1 MASEWPRGARHVTR
15 VFAACD
21 IVMRCMGIYAGLFI
35 LSGATLALELAMVR
49 ILSVTTWYYLAFF
62 AISTAMLGLTCGAV
76 YVYLFPPPS
85 DAPRL
90 QRTLSR
96 CSIGFGVVV
105 PVTLVLL
112 CLIPLPLTR
121 SVMTLLAAAVTGVVA
136 AAPFFFTGVATT
148 IALTRTTVSAS
159 RLYAADLAGA
169 AVGCVIGLL
178 ALESIDTPSVVLC
191 CGAVGFLAAWAF
203 LRGSGQ
209 RAKAPLVAFVVLAL
223 VAAVNTRSVFA
234 IRPLVVKGGIDRPER
249 ILLERWNSY
258 SRVVV
263 FPPEVGPPQLW
274 GPSPQLPAGDLE
286 QYSMKIDGA
295 AGTMLRRIGSP
306 ADLEHLKY
314 DVTNL
319 AYYLRSNGSVCVI
332 GVGGGRDVQSAV
344 AFHRAPIL
352 GVELNPVFI
361 DLLQG
366 RFRAVAGIAD
376 RPEVTLVADE
386 ARTYL
391 AREHREC
398 DLIQMSM
405 IDTWAAT
412 GAGAFSLSE
421 NGLYT
426 IEAWTL
432 FYKRLSA
439 NGLFTVARFFNPHDL
454 SETGRVMSLATAV
467 LLKNGVDKPAEHLAL
482 VTSGPVSSLLLSK
495 RPFTAEDLT
504 TLHAVADRLQ
514 YGLAFAPDQKAYPL
528 LDAIARASSLPNLM
542 TIVANEPLNLTPP
555 TDNNPYFF
563 NMLRLSHLSQFLR
576 TEPGVVRGNL
586 VATGTLVVLIGA
598 LTVLTIAL
606 VLVPLWVKGSAD
618 REALGGAGMT
628 YFVAV
633 GAGFMFVELGMT
645 QRLSVFLGHP
655 VYAMGVLLATIIAS
669 AGIGSFLSDRLPL
682 RATATTTLSIGCAVL
697 AFAFAFVADG
707 VASHMAD
714 ASRAMRIVMTV
725 VMVAPVGVVM
735 GMFVPVG
742 LRLTRQ
748 IHGRDTPWYWALNG
762 VVSVLCS
769 ALAVL
774 VAITSGVHA
783 NFVVGSLAYVVTAPA
798 LAALVRQYDASA
810 RAAAP
815 AAS

>member
-1 MASEWPRGARHVTR
+1 MAL
-15 VFAACD
+15 
-21 IVMRCMGIYAGLFI
+21 YAGLFI

-76 YVYLFPPPS
+76 YVYLFPPASEPG
-85 DAPRL
+85 RL

-96 CSIGFGVVV
+96 CSVGFGVAV

-148 IALTRTTVSAS
+148 IALTRTTVSVS

-178 ALESIDTPSVVLC
+178 ALESIDTPSVMLAC
-191 CGAVGFLAAWAF
+191 SAVGFLAAWAF
-203 LRGSGQ
+203 LRGSGH
-209 RAKAPLVAFVVLAL
+209 RAKGPVVAFVVLAAL
-223 VAAVNTRSVFA
+223 AGLNTRSVFA
-234 IRPLVVKGGIDRPER
+234 VRPLVVKGGIDRPER

-258 SRVVV
+258 SRIVV

-274 GPSPQLPAGDLE
+274 GPSPQLPPGDLE

-295 AGTMLRRIGSP
+295 AGTMLRRISSP

-319 AYYLRSNGSVCVI
+319 AYYLRTGGSVCVI
-332 GVGGGRDVQSAV
+332 GVGGGRDVQSAL

-352 GVELNPVFI
+352 GVELNPVFV
-361 DLLQG
+361 DLLNG
-366 RFRAVAGIAD
+366 RFRDVAGIAG

-391 AREHREC
+391 AREHPAC

-432 FYKRLSA
+432 FYNRLSP
-439 NGLFTVARFFNPHDL
+439 NGLFTVARFFNPQNL

-467 LLKNGVDKPAEHLAL
+467 LLKNGVDKPADHLAL
-482 VTSGPVSSLLLSK
+482 VTSGPVSSLILSK
-495 RPFTAEDLT
+495 RPFSTDDLA
-504 TLHAVADRLQ
+504 TLHAVTERLQ
-514 YGLAFAPDQKAYPL
+514 YGMAFAPDQKAYPL
-528 LDAIARASSLPNLM
+528 LDAIARTSSLPALM
-542 TIVANEPLNLTPP
+542 AVVANEPLNLTPP

-563 NMLRLSHLSQFLR
+563 NMLRLSHLGQFLR

-586 VATGTLVVLIGA
+586 VATGTLVVLIAALAA
-598 LTVLTIAL
+598 LTVAL
-606 VLVPLWVKGSAD
+606 VLVPLWMKD
-618 REALGGAGMT
+618 RTGGRGWGGAGMA

-655 VYAMGVLLATIIAS
+655 VYALGVLLATIIAS
-669 AGIGSFLSDRLPL
+669 AGVGSFISDRVPL
-682 RATATTTLSIGCAVL
+682 RVPATTTLSIGCAALAL
-697 AFAFAFVADG
+697 AFAFTADAVAN
-707 VASHMAD
+707 HMVD
-714 ASRAMRIVMTV
+714 ASRFMRILMTIL
-725 VMVAPVGVVM
+725 MVAPVGVVM

-783 NFVVGSLAYVVTAPA
+783 NFVVGALAYLATAPM
-798 LAALVRQYDASA
+798 LAALIRQQVQPS
-810 RAAAP
+810 
-815 AAS
+815 S

>member
-1 MASEWPRGARHVTR
+1 
-15 VFAACD
+15 
-21 IVMRCMGIYAGLFI
+21 MGIYAGLFI

-76 YVYLFPPPS
+76 YVYLFPPSS
-85 DAPRL
+85 DPHRL

-96 CSIGFGVVV
+96 CSVGFGVVV
-105 PVTLVLL
+105 PITLVLL

-121 SVMTLLAAAVTGVVA
+121 SVMTLLAAAITGIVA

-148 IALTRTTVSAS
+148 LALTRTTVSVS

-203 LRGSGQ
+203 LRGSGV
-209 RAKAPLVAFVVLAL
+209 RARAPIVAFLAL
-223 VAAVNTRSVFA
+223 AVIAAANTQSVFA

-258 SRVVV
+258 SRIVV
-263 FPPEVGPPQLW
+263 FPPEVGSPQLW
-274 GPSPQLPAGDLE
+274 GPSPKLPPGDLE

-295 AGTMLRRIGSP
+295 AGTMLRKIDSP

-319 AYYLRSNGSVCVI
+319 AYYLRSAGSVCVI
-332 GVGGGRDVQSAV
+332 GVGGGRDVQSAM

-352 GVELNPVFI
+352 GIELNPVFV
-361 DLLQG
+361 DLLKG
-366 RFRAVAGIAD
+366 RFRTIAGIAD

-391 AREHREC
+391 ARQHPEC

-426 IEAWTL
+426 VEAWTL
-432 FYKRLSA
+432 FFNRLSP
-439 NGLFTVARFFNPHDL
+439 NGIFTVARFFNPRDL

-467 LLKNGVDKPAEHLAL
+467 LLQNGIKNPADHLAL
-482 VTSGPVSSLLLSK
+482 ATSGPVSSLILSK
-495 RPFTAEDLT
+495 RPFAAADLA
-504 TLHAVADRLQ
+504 TLHSVADRLE
-514 YGLAFAPDQKAYPL
+514 YGMAFAPDQKAYPL
-528 LDAIARASSLPNLM
+528 LDAIAHSASLPALM
-542 TIVANEPLNLTPP
+542 EVVANEPLNLTPP

-563 NMLRLSHLSQFLR
+563 NMLRLSHMGQFLR

-586 VATGTLVVLIGA
+586 VATGTLVVLIAA
-598 LTVLTIAL
+598 LGVLTLAL
-606 VLVPLWVKGSAD
+606 VLVPLWVTGGSGSGGW
-618 REALGGAGMT
+618 GGAGMV

-655 VYAMGVLLATIIAS
+655 VYALGVLLATIIAS
-669 AGIGSFLSDRLPL
+669 AGVGSFLSDRLPL
-682 RATATTTLSIGCAVL
+682 RTSATTTLSLGCAAL
-697 AFAFAFVADG
+697 AMAFAFVADG
-707 VASHMAD
+707 VASHMVD
-714 ASRAMRIVMTV
+714 ASRTMRIVMTV

-774 VAITSGVHA
+774 VAITMGVHA
-783 NFVVGSLAYVVTAPA
+783 NFVVGSLAYVATAPA
-798 LAALVRQYDASA
+798 LIALVRQYDQS
-810 RAAAP
+810 RR
-815 AAS
+815 